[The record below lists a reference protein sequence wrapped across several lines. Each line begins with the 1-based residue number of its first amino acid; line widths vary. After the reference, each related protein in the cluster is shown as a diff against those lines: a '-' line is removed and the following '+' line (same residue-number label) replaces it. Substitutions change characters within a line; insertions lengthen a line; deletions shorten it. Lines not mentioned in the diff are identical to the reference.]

1 VTAPVSAPDA
11 NQLAADNVKAAGAIT
26 LASAVF
32 VFNDAIMKYVAESIS
47 MMQAMSVRGW
57 IVTVVFAI
65 AAWVRGDFARVGML
79 KSRLVWA
86 RAGLETTGSLA
97 FMSALPHVPLAI
109 ATALVLSTPLLL
121 IPLSA
126 IFLGQSIGLR
136 RTLAVAVGFSGVL
149 LVVRPSAEGVDIWL
163 ALVAVSAIFF
173 ALRDVAT
180 RRLPPQLP
188 ALLIAL
194 VMALT
199 VTLATTALALW
210 QGWQP
215 MGTGVYVGVLAAALF
230 VGTGY
235 MLMVRAMRIGEIAL
249 TGSFRYSA
257 IPFGVGLGWLVW
269 GEFPDLVAWCGI
281 ALILGSGIYALHRER
296 MRTRLSATARVPP
309 ASD

>member
-1 VTAPVSAPDA
+1 VTAQDA

-32 VFNDAIMKYVAESIS
+32 VFNDATMKYVAESIS

-57 IVTVVFAI
+57 IVVFVFGI
-65 AAWVRGDFARVGML
+65 AAWLRGDFARIGML

-86 RAGLETTGSLA
+86 RAGLEMTGSLA

-109 ATALVLSTPLLL
+109 ATALVLATPLLL
-121 IPLSA
+121 IPLSV
-126 IFLGQSIGLR
+126 IFLGQSTGIR
-136 RTLAVAVGFSGVL
+136 RMLAVAVGFSGVL
-149 LVVRPSAEGVDIWL
+149 LVVRPSTDGVDIWL
-163 ALVAVSAIFF
+163 ALVAISALFF

-180 RRLPPQLP
+180 RRLPPSLP

-199 VTLATTALALW
+199 VALATTILALW

-215 MGTGVYVGVLAAALF
+215 MGAGVYVGVLAAALF

-257 IPFGVGLGWLVW
+257 IPFGVLLGWFVW

-281 ALILGSGIYALHRER
+281 ALILGSGLYALQRER
-296 MRTRLSATARVPP
+296 KRTRASATVRVPP
-309 ASD
+309 ATD

>member
-1 VTAPVSAPDA
+1 MNEAGAKAGEASR
-11 NQLAADNVKAAGAIT
+11 LAADNVRAAGAIT

-32 VFNDAIMKYVAESIS
+32 VFNDATMKFVAQSIP

-57 IVTVVFAI
+57 IVTLAFAL
-65 AAWVRGDFARVGML
+65 AAWARGDFARLPML

-86 RAGLETTGSLA
+86 RAGLEMTGSLA

-109 ATALVLSTPLLL
+109 ATALVLATPLLL
-121 IPLSA
+121 IPLSVV
-126 IFLGQSIGLR
+126 FLGQSIGIR
-136 RTLAVAVGFSGVL
+136 RTLAVAVGFGGVL
-149 LVVRPSAEGVDIWL
+149 LVVKPSAEGVDIWL
-163 ALVAVSAIFF
+163 VLVAVSAVFF

-180 RRLPPQLP
+180 RRLPPALP
-188 ALLIAL
+188 GLLIAL

-199 VTLATTALALW
+199 VALATTALALW

-215 MGTGVYVGVLAAALF
+215 MGAGTSLGIVAAALF

-257 IPFGVGLGWLVW
+257 IVFGVALGWLVW
-269 GEFPDLVAWCGI
+269 GELPDLLAWCGI
-281 ALILGSGIYALHRER
+281 ALILASGLYALQRER
-296 MRTRLSATARVPP
+296 KRLSATARAPQ